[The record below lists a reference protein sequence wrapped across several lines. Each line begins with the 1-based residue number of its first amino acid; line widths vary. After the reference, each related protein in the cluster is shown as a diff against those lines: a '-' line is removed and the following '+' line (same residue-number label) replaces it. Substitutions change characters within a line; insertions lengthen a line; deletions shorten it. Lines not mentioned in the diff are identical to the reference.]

1 MEVTRHP
8 CDLKDICHTET
19 VKPMKPRNPNRIQN
33 RGFALVATLSLMI
46 LLTTIAVGLLS
57 LSAVSLRTMG
67 GEEANA
73 RAYANARLAVMMAIG
88 ELQKELGDDR
98 RISADASIQTGASQS
113 HLVGVWN
120 SWSPNLAAK
129 PNGVAPAYGQEK
141 TKNFRSWLASSPEP
155 GSVKKPEWAAT
166 PVNSQW
172 PRLFRPER
180 DGFELKAPPVVTSR
194 GALAWA
200 VSQENTKSKVNVA
213 GPEEDTRVNVAL
225 QAQRRP
231 SLALAAGLKQPVDG
245 WNLRSG
251 RVLSLGQIGLDS
263 SLTDDAGALTA
274 TGASFT
280 VHARGLLTDAVRGG
294 LKTDLN
300 LGFEL
305 GDTEFASE
313 SWNGIPNPFR
323 ESGNTA
329 GFASPGS
336 YKGQRALYQPL
347 VENPIISK
355 TTDYSPASVAHRF
368 YAAAIPTFGHLRSFY
383 RIPHH
388 LYGGD
393 TPVAATRGAD
403 HIAVNIP
410 PASGGSYFG
419 PSNPPSGKES
429 RLSIRP
435 VLNRLVYLLS
445 ATLGSD
451 NRAHVVITPIISLW
465 NPHSTAMEIDG
476 AVAYPWMDIPFNL
489 DWTFTLTSGTVGRP
503 SVNMSMMMGKQ
514 FESQAHG
521 RSVNPYFLCELT
533 ANGDGGTNTPI
544 RFEPGEVRLFTPA
557 SQSPT
562 LFVRTGNNAQ
572 RTVKLR
578 AVDDISQMNTRGGLL
593 VPMKDGV
600 KTGGV
605 PHGFTYVVKT
615 SDRINLVLKP
625 TIQGQYH
632 YFVTLEDSARI
643 RNPSDSTRGEAISEV
658 QMLGFISSVS
668 QVASPTWT
676 YSDLKTA
683 PQPFAVIETF
693 HRTAVESVGDQP
705 IADLIYTTNPRHA
718 SINHQLSSGSF
729 TVAPHFQSTIRS
741 VSDFSGAVQTSI
753 DGRRSF
759 WGPSHSSTGKTHLP
773 FIEIPREPMLSLA
786 AFQHADFASSTY
798 SAANQFANSWASPY
812 IARTAAAKL
821 EKQHISTGVPVYDT
835 CYLSNEALWDSFFF
849 SGAAPELLPAA
860 KGSPE
865 SAWNGP
871 IARVNRDVKQVIEDF
886 VTDPDANP
894 LGNTRMR
901 LIKGGLDDATLVKR
915 LSEPAGCTRIAA
927 HLAVDGAFN
936 INSTDVGAW
945 TAQLS
950 AMRGE
955 PFQVTGG
962 SAPAASATAFPR
974 FRHPIGKANDNWNG
988 FRTLTDDQIR
998 RLAENVVA
1006 QVRKRGPFLSLAE
1019 FVNRRVEGGELGLHG
1034 AIQAAIEADKLN
1046 DQAKQATFSKDKY
1059 PNDAHENII
1068 NDTGVGI
1075 PGYLTQADVL
1085 QSLAPVITCRSDTF
1099 TIRAYGEARDAAGKV
1114 IARAWCEAVVQRMP
1128 TFVDP
1133 ANPAETSVASLN
1145 PVNRTFGRRFEV
1157 VSFRRV
1163 PTSEIQ

>member
-1 MEVTRHP
+1 
-8 CDLKDICHTET
+8 
-19 VKPMKPRNPNRIQN
+19 MKPTQSEKHRK
-33 RGFALVATLSLMI
+33 RGFALIVTLSLMI

-57 LSAVSLRTMG
+57 LSAVSLRTAS

-98 RISADASIQTGASQS
+98 RISADASIQTGAAQS
-113 HLVGVWN
+113 HLAGAWN
-120 SWSPNLAAK
+120 SWSPNLVTK
-129 PNGVAPAYGQEK
+129 PNGATPAYNQEK
-141 TKNFRSWLASSPEP
+141 TSNFRSWLVSAPVP
-155 GSVKKPEWAAT
+155 ADLKKREWAAT
-166 PVNSQW
+166 PANPQW
-172 PRLFRPER
+172 PPLFTPEH
-180 DGFELKAPPVVTSR
+180 DGFELKAPPVVTPR
-194 GALAWA
+194 GAIAWA
-200 VSQENTKSKVNVA
+200 ATQENTKAKVNVP
-213 GPEEDTRVNVAL
+213 GLEEDPRVNVAL

-231 SLALAAGLKQPVDG
+231 SLALATGFKQPVDG
-245 WNLRSG
+245 WNLRAG
-251 RVLSLGQIGLDS
+251 RVLSLGQIGLDT
-263 SLTDDAGALTA
+263 SLTGDANALTN

-280 VHARGLLTDAVRGG
+280 AHARGLLTDAVRGG
-294 LKTDLN
+294 LKTDLS

-305 GDTEFASE
+305 DDTQFAND
-313 SWNGIPNPFR
+313 SWDGVPNPFR
-323 ESGNTA
+323 ESGNNA
-329 GFASPGS
+329 GFSSPGS
-336 YKGQRALYQPL
+336 YKGQRALFQPL

-368 YAAAIPTFGHLRSFY
+368 YAAAVPTFDHLRSFY

-393 TPVAATRGAD
+393 TPVAAARGAD
-403 HIAVNIP
+403 HVAVNIP
-410 PASGGSYFG
+410 SASGGTYFG
-419 PSNPPSGKES
+419 PSNPPNGRES
-429 RLSIRP
+429 KLSIRP

-445 ATLGSD
+445 ATLGAD
-451 NRAHVVITPIISLW
+451 NRAHIVITPIISLW
-465 NPHSTAMEIDG
+465 NPHNTTLEIDG

-489 DWTFTLTSGTVGRP
+489 DWTFTLSSGTVGRP

-533 ANGDGGTNTPI
+533 ASGDGGTNTPI

-572 RTVKLR
+572 RTVKMR

-600 KTGGV
+600 KTGGA
-605 PHGFTYVVKT
+605 PHGFTYVVKST
-615 SDRINLVLKP
+615 DKINLVLKP

-643 RNPSDSTRGEAISEV
+643 KNPSDSTRGEAISEV
-658 QMLGFISSVS
+658 QMLGFVSSVT
-668 QVASPTWT
+668 QVASPTWS

-718 SINHQLSSGSF
+718 SINHQLASGSF

-798 SAANQFANSWASPY
+798 SSANQFANSWASPY
-812 IARTAAAKL
+812 ITRAATAKL

-835 CYLSNEALWDSFFF
+835 CYLSNEALWDGFFF
-849 SGAAPELLPAA
+849 SGAAPDLQPAA
-860 KGSPE
+860 KGDPDG
-865 SAWNGP
+865 AWKAP
-871 IARVNRDVKQVIEDF
+871 IARVSRDVKQVIEDF
-886 VTDPDANP
+886 VTDPEAKP

-901 LIKGGLDDATLVKR
+901 LVKGGLDDSALITR

-936 INSTDVGAW
+936 INSTDVEAW

-955 PFQVTGG
+955 AFQVTGG
-962 SAPAASATAFPR
+962 SAPAASATAYPR
-974 FRHPIGKANDNWNG
+974 FRHPTGKANDNWNG

-998 RLAENVVA
+998 KLAENIVA

-1019 FVNRRVEGGELGLHG
+1019 FVNRRVEGGEFGLHG
-1034 AIQAAIEADKLN
+1034 VIQAAIETDKLN
-1046 DQAKQATFSKDKY
+1046 DAAKQATFSKDKY

-1128 TFVDP
+1128 GFVDP
-1133 ANPAETSVASLN
+1133 ADPAEAAIASLK

>member
-1 MEVTRHP
+1 
-8 CDLKDICHTET
+8 
-19 VKPMKPRNPNRIQN
+19 MKPRNPRRLRN
-33 RGFALVATLSLMI
+33 RGFALVVTLSLMI
-46 LLTTIAVGLLS
+46 LLTLVAVGLLS
-57 LSAVSLRTMG
+57 LSAISLRSTG
-67 GEEANA
+67 NEEANA
-73 RAYANARLAVMMAIG
+73 RAYANARLAVIMAIG

-98 RISADASIQTGASQS
+98 RISADASIQTGAAQE
-113 HLVGVWN
+113 HLVGAWN

-129 PNGVAPAYGQEK
+129 PDGTTPAYGQAK
-141 TKNFRSWLASSPEP
+141 TSNFRTWLASAPVPSDL
-155 GSVKKPEWAAT
+155 KKREWAAT
-166 PVNSQW
+166 AADPQW
-172 PRLFRPER
+172 PRLFTLDR
-180 DGFELKAPPVVTSR
+180 DGFELKAPPVLTSR
-194 GALAWA
+194 GAFAWA
-200 VSQENTKSKVNVA
+200 VSQENTKAKVNVA

-225 QAQRRP
+225 HAQRRP
-231 SLALAAGLKQPVDG
+231 SLALATGFKQPVDG
-245 WNLRSG
+245 WALRAG
-251 RVLSLGQIGLDS
+251 RVLSLGQIGLDNT
-263 SLTDDAGALTA
+263 LTDDAGALTN

-280 VHARGLLTDAVRGG
+280 VHAQGLLTDTVRGG

-305 GDTEFASE
+305 DETEFASD
-313 SWNGIPNPFR
+313 SWDGVPNPFR
-323 ESGNTA
+323 ESGNNA
-329 GFASPGS
+329 GFTSPDS
-336 YKGQRALYQPL
+336 YKGQRALFKPL
-347 VENPIISK
+347 VENPILSK
-355 TTDYSPASVAHRF
+355 SQDYSDERLRLVLENRF
-368 YAAAIPTFGHLRSFY
+368 YAAGVPTFDHLRSFY

-393 TPVAATRGAD
+393 TPVAATRGPD
-403 HIAVNIP
+403 HLAAKIP
-410 PASGGSYFG
+410 PASGGGAFFG
-419 PSNPPSGKES
+419 PSNPPQGTKSA
-429 RLSIRP
+429 LAIRP

-451 NRAHVVITPIISLW
+451 NRAHIVITPIISLW
-465 NPHSTAMEIDG
+465 NPHNTALEIDG

-489 DWTFTLTSGTVGRP
+489 DWTFTLSTGTVGRP

-514 FESQAHG
+514 FEAQAHG
-521 RSVNPYFLCELT
+521 RSINPYFLCELT
-533 ANGDGGTNTPI
+533 AKGDGGTDTPI

-557 SQSPT
+557 SQTPT
-562 LFVRTGNNAQ
+562 LFVRTGSNAQ
-572 RTVKLR
+572 RTVKMR

-593 VPMKDGV
+593 VPMRDGV
-600 KTGGV
+600 KTGGA
-605 PHGFTYVVKT
+605 PHGFTYVVKN
-615 SDRINLVLKP
+615 SDKINLVLKP

-643 RNPSDSTRGEAISEV
+643 KNPAESTRGEAISEV
-658 QMLGFISSVS
+658 QMLGFVSSVS
-668 QVASPTWT
+668 QVASPTWS

-693 HRTAVESVGDQP
+693 HRTAVESVGNQP

-718 SINHQLSSGSF
+718 SINHQLASGSF

-773 FIEIPREPMLSLA
+773 FFEIPRDPMLSLA
-786 AFQHADFASSTY
+786 AFQHADFGSSTY

-812 IARTAAAKL
+812 IARAAAAKL

-849 SGAAPELLPAA
+849 SGAAPELQPAA
-860 KGSPE
+860 TGKPD
-865 SAWNGP
+865 SAWNVP
-871 IARVNRDVKQVIEDF
+871 IASTTRNIKQVIQDF
-886 VTDPDANP
+886 VTDPEANP

-901 LIKGGLDDATLVKR
+901 LMKGGLDDATLIKR
-915 LSEPAGCTRIAA
+915 LSDPAGCTRIAA
-927 HLAVDGAFN
+927 HLSVDGAFN
-936 INSTDVGAW
+936 INSTDVEAW
-945 TAQLS
+945 KAQLS
-950 AMRGE
+950 ALRGE
-955 PFQVTGG
+955 PFEVTG
-962 SAPAASATAFPR
+962 SATPPASATAFPR
-974 FRHPIGKANDNWNG
+974 FRHPTGKANDNWNG
-988 FRTLTDDQIR
+988 FRTLTDDQILT
-998 RLAENVVA
+998 LAENIVA
-1006 QVRKRGPFLSLAE
+1006 EVRKRGPFLSLAE
-1019 FVNRRVEGGELGLHG
+1019 FVNRRVEGGEFGLHG
-1034 AIQAAIEADKLN
+1034 TIQAAIEADKLN
-1046 DQAKQATFSKDKY
+1046 EQAKQATFSKAKY

-1128 TFVDP
+1128 GFVDP
-1133 ANPAETSVASLN
+1133 ADPAETAIASLK
-1145 PVNRTFGRRFEV
+1145 PVNGTFGRRFEV

>member
-1 MEVTRHP
+1 
-8 CDLKDICHTET
+8 
-19 VKPMKPRNPNRIQN
+19 
-33 RGFALVATLSLMI
+33 MI

-73 RAYANARLAVMMAIG
+73 RAYANARLAVIMAIG

-98 RISADASIQTGASQS
+98 RISADASIQTGAAQS
-113 HLVGVWN
+113 HLVGAWN
-120 SWSPNLAAK
+120 SWSPDLAAK
-129 PNGVAPAYGQEK
+129 PVGTTPAYVEEK
-141 TKNFRSWLASSPEP
+141 ASNFRTWLASAPVPSALKER
-155 GSVKKPEWAAT
+155 EWAAT
-166 PVNSQW
+166 PADPQW
-172 PRLFRPER
+172 PRLFTSER

-194 GALAWA
+194 GAFAWA
-200 VSQENTKSKVNVA
+200 ATQENTKAKVNVA
-213 GPEEDTRVNVAL
+213 GPEEDARINVAL

-231 SLALAAGLKQPVDG
+231 SLALAAGFKQPEDG
-245 WNLRSG
+245 WNLRAG
-251 RVLSLGQIGLDS
+251 RVLSLGQIGLDTT
-263 SLTDDAGALTA
+263 LTEDASALTG

-280 VHARGLLTDAVRGG
+280 VHSRGLLTDAVRGG

-305 GDTEFASE
+305 GDPAFASD
-313 SWNGIPNPFR
+313 SWDGVPNPFR
-323 ESGNTA
+323 ESGNNA
-329 GFASPGS
+329 GFSPPGS
-336 YKGQRALYQPL
+336 YKGQRALFRPL
-347 VENPIISK
+347 VENPIVSK
-355 TTDYSPASVAHRF
+355 SQDYSDERLRLVVENRF
-368 YAAAIPTFGHLRSFY
+368 YAAGVPTFDHLRSFY

-403 HIAVNIP
+403 HVAVDIP

-419 PSNPPSGKES
+419 PSNPPEGRES
-429 RLSIRP
+429 KLAIRP

-451 NRAHVVITPIISLW
+451 NRAHIVITPIISLW
-465 NPHSTAMEIDG
+465 NPHNTALEIDG

-489 DWTFTLTSGTVGRP
+489 DWTFTLASGTVGRP
-503 SVNMSMMMGKQ
+503 SVNMSMMMGRQ
-514 FESQAHG
+514 FEAQAHG

-533 ANGDGGTNTPI
+533 AKGDGGTSTPI

-557 SQSPT
+557 SQTPT
-562 LFVRTGNNAQ
+562 LFVRTGSNAQ
-572 RTVKLR
+572 RTVKMR
-578 AVDDISQMNTRGGLL
+578 AVDDIGQMNTRGGLL

-605 PHGFTYVVKT
+605 PHGFTYVTKT
-615 SDRINLVLKP
+615 TDRINLILKP

-643 RNPSDSTRGEAISEV
+643 RNPSDGTRGEAISEV
-658 QMLGFISSVS
+658 QMLGFVSSVS
-668 QVASPTWT
+668 QVASPTWS

-718 SINHQLSSGSF
+718 SINHLLASGSF

-741 VSDFSGAVQTSI
+741 VSDFSGAVQSSI

-773 FIEIPREPMLSLA
+773 FIGIPREPMLSLA
-786 AFQHADFASSTY
+786 AFQHADLASSTY

-812 IARTAAAKL
+812 IARTAAAKV
-821 EKQHISTGVPVYDT
+821 EKQHISSGVPVYDT
-835 CYLSNEALWDSFFF
+835 CYLSNEALWDGFFF
-849 SGAAPELLPAA
+849 SGAAPDLQPAA
-860 KGSPE
+860 TGSPE
-865 SAWNGP
+865 SAWKTP
-871 IARVNRDVKQVIEDF
+871 IARVTRDLGKVVEDF
-886 VTDPDANP
+886 VTDPEANP

-901 LIKGGLDDATLVKR
+901 LIRDGLDNATLVRR
-915 LSEPAGCTRIAA
+915 LTDPAGCTRIAA
-927 HLAVDGAFN
+927 HLSVDGAFN
-936 INSTDVGAW
+936 INSTDVAAW

-962 SAPAASATAFPR
+962 AAPAASATAFPR
-974 FRHPIGKANDNWNG
+974 FRHPTGKANDNWNG

-998 RLAENVVA
+998 TLAENIVA
-1006 QVRKRGPFLSLAE
+1006 EVRKRGPFLSLAE

-1046 DQAKQATFSKDKY
+1046 EQAKQATFSKDKY

-1085 QSLAPVITCRSDTF
+1085 QSLAPIITCRSDTF
-1099 TIRAYGEARDAAGKV
+1099 IIRAYGDARDAAGKV

-1128 TFVDP
+1128 GFVDP
-1133 ANPAETSVASLN
+1133 ADPAETAIASLQ

-1157 VSFRRV
+1157 LSFRRV